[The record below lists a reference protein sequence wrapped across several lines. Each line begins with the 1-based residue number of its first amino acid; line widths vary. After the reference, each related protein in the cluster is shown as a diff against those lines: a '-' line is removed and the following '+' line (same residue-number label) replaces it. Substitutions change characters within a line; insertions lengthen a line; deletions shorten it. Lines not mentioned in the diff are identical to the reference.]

1 MYSYS
6 KYELSGRMRNMPHVV
21 VKMYPGRTQEQKEKM
36 AEKITEALLE
46 TIGCEEK
53 SISIA
58 VEEVTPE
65 EWNQRVYQPE
75 IMGKAYTLL
84 KKPGYVPKNT

>member
-1 MYSYS
+1 
-6 KYELSGRMRNMPHVV
+6 MPHVV
-21 VKMYPGRTQEQKEKM
+21 VKMYPGRTREQKEKM
-36 AEKITEALLE
+36 AERITQALKE

-58 VEEVTPE
+58 VEEVPSE

-75 IMGKAYTLL
+75 IMGKADTLL
-84 KKPGYVPKNT
+84 KARLCSAKYINAGCGIVQ